1 MAVTVVYYRQ
11 LIITLL
17 RKKWPRK
24 SLGAFRITSMCFQKK
39 STYLCFWISSRFFQ
53 NYFRRFQNYFY
64 LLLEK
69 KYLLVLLDFFQTL
82 LELLQALLELLLC
95 AFTKNTNWCFYISSR
110 HFQNFFRR
118 FRILLG
124 GIRIISR
131 YFQIYFQTLLEL
143 LLGTFRITSRRFQN
157 YFWAFLELL
166 LGAFRITSRRFQNYF
181 QALLELLLGAFRITS
196 RHFYNYCTSRRSFS
210 QG

>member
-1 MAVTVVYYRQ
+1 MAVTVFILPTVDNN
-11 LIITLL
+11 
-17 RKKWPRK
+17 
-24 SLGAFRITSMCFQKK
+24 SLEEKLAQKK
-39 STYLCFWISSRFFQ
+39 P
-53 NYFRRFQNYFY
+53 RRFQNYFY
-64 LLLEK
+64 LLLDK
-69 KYLLVLLDFFQTL
+69 KDLLVLLDFFQTL

-95 AFTKNTNWCFYISSR
+95 AFTKNTYWCFQISSR

-131 YFQIYFQTLLEL
+131 CFQIYFQTLLEL

-181 QALLELLLGAFRITS
+181 QALLELLQGAFRITS